1 MFGWPWTQVT
11 SQPRVCCPER
21 AGQWAFQERVQPV
34 RASRGRW
41 PHALRLHTA
50 VTQNSSHFTPR
61 HWPGGGAGPAGVS
74 APWDVKGK
82 ATGDV
87 SCRPGR
93 FGELRTVSPRVW
105 SLGACRRQRR
115 RVRRSPPVTS
125 AVLCWP
131 GLSHTCLFKG
141 TMCKTISHSASGR
154 GPERQGRQP
163 RDTRRPE
170 RPGPGAPTPLE
181 APAWLVAGRLAV

>member
-1 MFGWPWTQVT
+1 MFGWLWTQVT

-34 RASRGRW
+34 RVSRGRW

-50 VTQNSSHFTPR
+50 VTQNSSHFTPH
-61 HWPGGGAGPAGVS
+61 HWPGGGAGPAGGLR
-74 APWDVKGK
+74 AMGRQGK
-82 ATGDV
+82 
-87 SCRPGR
+87 SN
-93 FGELRTVSPRVW
+93 
-105 SLGACRRQRR
+105 RR
-115 RVRRSPPVTS
+115 RRLLTGLVWRAADGFPTRLEPGGLQEAEAKGPLVTS
-125 AVLCWP
+125 CHLGCAP
-131 GLSHTCLFKG
+131 GCHTPACLFKR

-170 RPGPGAPTPLE
+170 RPGPGAPTPSE